1 MAVEEIK
8 TTEVKKFF
16 ESPQTTLTFV
26 HSPFCATCHLA
37 RQMLTTLESVFDR
50 EVFKEMNASLHP
62 EWMQHFKI
70 KSVPCLLVTR
80 GGEVEEKIYA
90 FHSVS
95 YMYERVVGF
104 VE

>member
-1 MAVEEIK
+1 MQEIK
-8 TTEVKKFF
+8 TTEVKKLFNT
-16 ESPQTTLTFV
+16 PQRTLIFV

-37 RQMLTTLESVFDR
+37 RQMLTTLEAVFNR
-50 EVFKEMNASLHP
+50 EVFMEMNASLHP
-62 EWMQHFKI
+62 EWMQHYKI
-70 KSVPCLLVTR
+70 KSVPCLLVTS

-95 YMYERVVGF
+95 YMYEKVVNF

>member
-1 MAVEEIK
+1 MEEIK
-8 TTEVKKFF
+8 ATDVK
-16 ESPQTTLTFV
+16 ELMETPHTTLTFI

-37 RQMLTTLESVFDR
+37 RQMLTTLEAVFDK

-62 EWMQHFKI
+62 GLMQEYKI
-70 KSVPCLLVTR
+70 KSVPCLLVMR
-80 GGEVEEKIYA
+80 EGKIEEKIYA

-95 YMYERVVGF
+95 YMYEKVVGF